1 MEDFHEHRMRV
12 LKLRGLEDDETF
24 NQDIT
29 SIHNKACQHSKID
42 RICYAEIVRTMQGI
56 PSLLRERLLQ
66 KATSGQH
73 QAHTSENQCYSPQ
86 QGKSLTSFCGILRN
100 HGTEIF
106 LRNSD
111 NKTKLD
117 NKRKQLKHHVGMNI
131 ARTFRFALVRITL
144 AMRLLST
151 LTLRKSYPRKSEERI
166 HKGILD
172 DVVGRKKKE
181 DYRGSWEYISV
192 AEVRLN

>member
-29 SIHNKACQHSKID
+29 SIRNKACQHSKID

-66 KATSGQH
+66 KATSRQH
-73 QAHTSENQCYSPQ
+73 QAHPFENHCCSPQ

-100 HGTEIF
+100 HGTELF

-111 NKTKLD
+111 NKARLD
-117 NKRKQLKHHVGMNI
+117 NKRKQLKHHLGMNI
-131 ARTFRFALVRITL
+131 ARTLRVGLVRTIIVTK
-144 AMRLLST
+144 LLSST
-151 LTLRKSYPRKSEERI
+151 AS
-166 HKGILD
+166 
-172 DVVGRKKKE
+172 
-181 DYRGSWEYISV
+181 SV
-192 AEVRLN
+192 RYECVSAL